1 MTFASFGDSYGEY
14 LPLAQISP
22 WLPKAVVAIEDRRFY
37 QHPGIDPIGIGRAF
51 VRNVQAGRVVEGGS
65 TISQQLA
72 KMAFLTPERSF
83 AAQGQ
88 GGALHACGS
97 RRASTR
103 RRSSSSI

>member
-51 VRNVQAGRVVEGGS
+51 VRNVRGRPGG
-65 TISQQLA
+65 
-72 KMAFLTPERSF
+72 
-83 AAQGQ
+83 
-88 GGALHACGS
+88 
-97 RRASTR
+97 
-103 RRSSSSI
+103 